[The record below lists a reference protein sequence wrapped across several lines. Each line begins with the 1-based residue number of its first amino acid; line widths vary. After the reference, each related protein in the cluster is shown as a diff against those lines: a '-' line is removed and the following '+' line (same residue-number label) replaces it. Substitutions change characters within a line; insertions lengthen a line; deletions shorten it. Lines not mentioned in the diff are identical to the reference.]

1 MTEPIQ
7 PFSNSPISGS
17 PCADEAVLSPLA
29 CTTGVF
35 YRPTRV
41 FESLTRRPS
50 WWLPFLLSV
59 LVIYGFYFTVTA
71 KVGWNQVYQN
81 NLRLAP
87 KQAQQLESLQP
98 EQRASAEK
106 FGALAI
112 QYTFLGMP
120 LLFLLFTAIEAAV
133 LLGTMNFV
141 FGGRATFW
149 KVYAVAWYAGLPGL
163 IKFLLS
169 ILALLVGLDPESLQ
183 INNPAGTNLAYY
195 LSPTDTPKA
204 FYALATQ
211 VDATMLWTLVL
222 LGIGVS
228 IVAGTKRS
236 SGLTAVFAWWI
247 VIVLLSVGS
256 AVAFS

>member
-1 MTEPIQ
+1 MTEPMQ
-7 PFSNSPISGS
+7 PIAN
-17 PCADEAVLSPLA
+17 EAVLSPLA
-29 CTTGVF
+29 CLTGVF

-50 WWLPFLLSV
+50 WWLPLLLSV
-59 LVIYGFYFTVTA
+59 VVIYGFYFTVAT

-87 KQAQQLESLQP
+87 KQAQQMEQLTP
-98 EQRASAEK
+98 EQRANAEK
-106 FGALAI
+106 FGASAI

-120 LLFLLFTAIEAAV
+120 VLFLLITAIEAAV
-133 LLGTMNFV
+133 LLGTINFV

-149 KVYAVAWYAGLPGL
+149 KLYAVAWYAGLPGL
-163 IKFLLS
+163 LKFLLS

-183 INNPAGTNLAYY
+183 INNPAGTNLGYY

-204 FYALATQ
+204 FYTLATQ
-211 VDATMLWTLVL
+211 VDVITLWTLVL
-222 LGIGVS
+222 MGIGVS
-228 IVAGTKRS
+228 VIAGTKRS

-247 VIVLLSVGS
+247 VMVLIGVG
-256 AVAFS
+256 AAAAFS

>member
-50 WWLPFLLSV
+50 WWMPFLV
-59 LVIYGFYFTVTA
+59 TMVVIGLFYFAVTA
-71 KVGWNQVYQN
+71 KVGWHQVYEN

-87 KQAQQLESLQP
+87 KQAQQMENLTP
-98 EQRASAEK
+98 EQRASSEK
-106 FGALAI
+106 VAVGFTQGI
-112 QYTFLGMP
+112 WLGMP
-120 LLFLLFTAIEAAV
+120 LLTLLFAAIEAAI
-133 LLGTMNFV
+133 LLGTINFV

-149 KVYAVAWYAGLPGL
+149 QVYAVTWYAGLPGL
-163 IKFLLS
+163 LKFLLA
-169 ILALLVGLDPESLQ
+169 ILALFVGLDPESFQ
-183 INNPAGTNLAYY
+183 INNPAGTNLGYY

-204 FYALATQ
+204 FYTLASQ
-211 VDATMLWTLVL
+211 VDLLMLWTLVL
-222 LGIGVS
+222 MGIGLAV
-228 IVAGTKRS
+228 VARTKRS
-236 SGLTAVFAWWI
+236 AGLMAVFAWWI
-247 VIVLLSVGS
+247 VIVLLSVG
-256 AVAFS
+256 ATAAFS